1 MDGQRIREWESRCVE
16 EQPPACIA
24 TCPVR
29 LDVRAMLGRAD
40 AGDWRGALAVLV
52 RAVPFPG
59 VLGRICDA
67 PCEGACRRAEAGGAV
82 RIRALERA
90 VLEFGGPRPPPVV
103 GRSLRKM
110 RVAVVGA
117 GLGGLAAAVD
127 LALKG
132 CAVTVFEAGE
142 RPLGRL
148 YALGEARLPARV
160 LDADLAVLG
169 TLGIDL
175 RCRSPVDAAG
185 LDELAA
191 AFDGVYLGVGAAAAS
206 SGWPGLDRD
215 GEGRVRVDPVSF
227 ATGHPKIFAG
237 GSLLRGDAAYSPVA
251 SLSDGRHAALSLDRM
266 FQGASL
272 TANRERPERFAT
284 RLYTDVSGYAPAAP
298 VAPADPDGGYAADEA
313 RAEAGRCFPC
323 RCMECVKACEY
334 LASHKSY
341 PKRYVREIYNNDCIV
356 LGNHK
361 SNRLANACSLCGLC
375 EAVCPERLNMG
386 EICLEARESMV
397 DKGKMPPSY
406 HDFALRDMAFSTG
419 ERFFLARHQPGMAA
433 SAAAFFPGCQ
443 LSASAPERVEAVYA
457 HLRGALPGGVG
468 LMLGCCGA
476 PAHWAGRSGLFR
488 ETRDALAAAW
498 EGLGR
503 PRLIAA
509 CPTCRRML
517 ETGLP
522 EARVETLWTI
532 LAEAGVP
539 ARAAAGVRL
548 AIHDPC
554 AARDDRATQ
563 RAVRRLLAEAG
574 ASTVEIDDPERTTC
588 CGFGGLAS
596 FVDPGLADRTVDRR
610 IARNDADYVTYCAM
624 CRDNFARRGK
634 RAVHVLDLLFGD
646 GGDAAARP
654 DPGFSRR
661 QENRARLKAR
671 LLRTLWEEPVPESAT
686 APELIVFPEVA
697 AALERR
703 LILHEDVRAA
713 IRHAEAT
720 GEKIVDARTGHCIV
734 GHRPVGVTYWI
745 EYARQGEAFVVYRA
759 YSHRMQ
765 VAKEI
770 PE

>member
-1 MDGQRIREWESRCVE
+1 MDGQRIHEWESRCVE

-24 TCPVR
+24 ACPVH
-29 LDVRAMLGRAD
+29 LDVRAMLGCART
-40 AGDWRGALAVLV
+40 GDWRGALATLV

-59 VLGRICDA
+59 IVGRICDA

-90 VLEFGGPRPPPVV
+90 ALEFGGPRPPPVV
-103 GRSLRKM
+103 GKSLRKV
-110 RVAVVGA
+110 RIAVVGA

-127 LALKG
+127 LARKG
-132 CAVTVFEAGE
+132 CAVTVFEAAE

-148 YALGEARLPARV
+148 YALGEAALPAQAI
-160 LDADLAVLG
+160 DADLAALAS
-169 TLGIDL
+169 LGIDL
-175 RCRSPVDAAG
+175 RCRTPVDAAG
-185 LDELAA
+185 LGELAA
-191 AFDGVYLGVGAAAAS
+191 AFDGVYLGVGAAT
-206 SGWPGLDRD
+206 SGWPNLDRD
-215 GEGRVRVDPVSF
+215 GEGRIAVDPLTF
-227 ATGHPKIFAG
+227 ATSHPKIFAG
-237 GSLLRGDAAYSPVA
+237 GSLRRGGAPYSPVA
-251 SLSDGRHAALSLDRM
+251 SLHDGRYAALSLDRM
-266 FQGASL
+266 VQGASL
-272 TANRERPERFAT
+272 TAHREHQEPFAT
-284 RLYTDVSGYAPAAP
+284 GLYTDVSGYLPAAP
-298 VAPADPDGGYAADEA
+298 VAPAEPGGGYAADEA
-313 RAEAGRCFPC
+313 RAEAERCFPC
-323 RCMECVKACEY
+323 RCVECVKVCEY
-334 LASHKSY
+334 LAAHKSY

-361 SNRLANACSLCGLC
+361 SNRLSNACSLCGLC

-386 EICLEARESMV
+386 EICLEARRSMV

-419 ERFFLARHQPGMAA
+419 DAFFLARHQPGMAA

-443 LSASAPERVEAVYA
+443 LSASSPERVEAVYA

-476 PAHWAGRSGLFR
+476 PAHWSGRSGLFR
-488 ETRDALAAAW
+488 ETCDALAAAW
-498 EGLGR
+498 EELGR

-522 EARVETLWTI
+522 AARVETLWTT
-532 LAEAGVP
+532 LAEVGVP
-539 ARAAAGVRL
+539 ARAAAGVRV

-563 RAVRRLLAEAG
+563 RAVRRLLTQAG
-574 ASTVEIDDPERTTC
+574 ASVVEIDAPERTTC

-634 RAVHVLDLLFGD
+634 RAVHVVDLLFG
-646 GGDAAARP
+646 GEGDAAGRP

-661 QENRARLKAR
+661 QENRARLKSR
-671 LLRTLWEEPVPESAT
+671 LLRNVWEEPVPETAT
-686 APELIVFPEVA
+686 EPELILSPEVA

-713 IRHAEAT
+713 IRHAEAS
-720 GEKIVDARTGHCIV
+720 GEKIVDARTGRCIA
-734 GHRPVGVTYWI
+734 GHRPVAVTYWV

-759 YSHRMQ
+759 YSHRMR
-765 VAKEI
+765 VAKEA